1 MYRTPLPILSP
12 CMQGSGEEVPH
23 PLDVNYQSLKAELSH
38 VDKKD
43 EEFGVLEKYLRATE
57 PQWRKLEILDVW
69 KVDRDKAV
77 S

>member
-1 MYRTPLPILSP
+1 M
-12 CMQGSGEEVPH
+12 
-23 PLDVNYQSLKAELSH
+23 
-38 VDKKD
+38 DKKD